1 MLAQGGGCCLFASQ
15 KLPKVLVIRIPLP
28 STAHSAAQDS
38 IIVSYL
44 LGAEP
49 QPAAEDS
56 HDDDESI
63 FKDSDKPKEGPL
75 KVYFDGRKSGLY
87 RPDPRQ
93 ETTIKLLQ
101 QLYDE
106 LKKLHVDHKR
116 PSGLTT
122 TDHIGADNRPRHS
135 WFTRLMTGAPTKAQ
149 QTKLQGLY
157 MHGGVGVGKTMLMDL
172 LAHCAPSAFQLKRT
186 HFHDFMLD
194 VHSSLKKYHSSQDPL
209 VQVADAVARES
220 KVLCLDEFFV
230 NDVADAAILNRL
242 FSRFWENGL
251 VLVSTSNRG
260 PDALYEGGLQRDLF
274 LPFIE
279 KLKTA
284 CKVHNME
291 SVTDYR
297 RLAHHH
303 RGLFFTDE
311 RKEEELQAR
320 FNEVAQPHRTR
331 PCRVDVIM
339 GRTLDVAQA
348 GGPVCFFT
356 FDKLCNANVGAADY
370 IALAKKFHTIALSG
384 VPVFTA
390 DIRSQAYRFV
400 TLIDVLYE
408 RHIRLFCSADGEPS
422 DLFANIMTMQDA
434 RKAKSKMSKEQEEA
448 LVVDDNL
455 GFAKD
460 RTISRLL
467 EMQSREYLIVHAEH
481 HAPEL
486 VLALKEANKH
496 SEPAISV

>member
-1 MLAQGGGCCLFASQ
+1 MLTRLSLHGLNRCLTQRFAGLAVTAVQQQLIELAALSTSFSSQQVLSNANRHCGSSELIRQPQQFLHTSARPAQGLF
-15 KLPKVLVIRIPLP
+15 K
-28 STAHSAAQDS
+28 
-38 IIVSYL
+38 
-44 LGAEP
+44 
-49 QPAAEDS
+49 
-56 HDDDESI
+56 
-63 FKDSDKPKEGPL
+63 
-75 KVYFDGRKSGLY
+75 
-87 RPDPRQ
+87 PDPRQ
-93 ETTIKLLQ
+93 ENTIKLLQ
-101 QLYDE
+101 ALYDQ
-106 LKKLHVDHKR
+106 LKQVHLEHKR

-122 TDHIGADNRPRHS
+122 TDHIGLDKPRHS
-135 WFTRLMTGAPTKAQ
+135 WFTRLMTGSPTKAQ

-157 MHGGVGVGKTMLMDL
+157 MCGGVGVGKTMLMDL
-172 LAHCAPSAFQLKRT
+172 LAHSAPSSFQLKRT

-194 VHSSLKKYHSSQDPL
+194 VHSSLKKYHSHQDPL
-209 VQVADAVARES
+209 VQVADSVARES

-242 FSRFWENGL
+242 FSRLWENGL
-251 VLVSTSNRG
+251 VLVSTSNRA
-260 PDALYEGGLQRDLF
+260 PDALYENGLQRNLF

-279 KLKTA
+279 KLKKA
-284 CKVHNME
+284 CKVHDMA

-303 RGLFFTDE
+303 RGLFFSDDQ
-311 RKEEELQAR
+311 REEELQAR
-320 FNEVAQPHRTR
+320 FQEVAQPHSTR
-331 PCRVDVIM
+331 PIRVDVIM

-370 IALAKKFHTIALSG
+370 IALANKFHTIALSG

-408 RHIRLFCSADGEPS
+408 HRIRVFCSADGEPT
-422 DLFANIMTMQDA
+422 DLFVNIMTLQEA
-434 RKAKSKMSKEQEEA
+434 RTQRSNMSKAQEDA

-455 GFAKD
+455 GFSKD

-467 EMQSREYLIVHAEH
+467 EMQSREYLISHAEH

-486 VLALKEANKH
+486 VMALKEANKN
-496 SEPAISV
+496 SEAAQAAEAAQA